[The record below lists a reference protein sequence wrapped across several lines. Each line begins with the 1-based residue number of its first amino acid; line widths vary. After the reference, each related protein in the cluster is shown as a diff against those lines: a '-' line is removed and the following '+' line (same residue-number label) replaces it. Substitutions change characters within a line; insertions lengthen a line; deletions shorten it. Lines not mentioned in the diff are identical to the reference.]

1 MESQEVLIKE
11 LFNRITVDLS
21 HERKIKAIS
30 YEGFQCAVQHLMEI
44 AYLNGQKD
52 CITDVSTSMKGII
65 EEAFATY

>member
-11 LFNRITVDLS
+11 LFKRVTVDIS
-21 HERKIKAIS
+21 QERKIKAIS
-30 YEGFQCAVQHLMEI
+30 YEGFEYAVQHLMHI

-65 EEAFATY
+65 EEAFAV

>member
-11 LFNRITVDLS
+11 LFNRVTVNLS

-30 YEGFQCAVQHLMEI
+30 YEGFQYAVQHLMEI

-52 CITDVSTSMKGII
+52 CIADVSTSMKGII
-65 EEAFATY
+65 EEAFAM